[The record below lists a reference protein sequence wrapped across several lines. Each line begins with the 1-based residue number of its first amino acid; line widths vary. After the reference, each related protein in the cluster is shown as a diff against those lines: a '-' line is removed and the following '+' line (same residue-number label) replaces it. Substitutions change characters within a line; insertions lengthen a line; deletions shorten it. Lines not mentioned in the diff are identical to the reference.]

1 MKTPGNCVRIHV
13 AQRLPLLR
21 IMNEKGEDYYV
32 DNKGVRMLAKGYE
45 AVVETACRVGYI
57 DESQLPLLA
66 RWRANPSTWTPE
78 V

>member
-1 MKTPGNCVRIHV
+1 MAAEAFAAANVELTTLTN
-13 AQRLPLLR
+13 
-21 IMNEKGEDYYV
+21 
-32 DNKGVRMLAKGYE
+32 YE

-78 V
+78 A